1 MEPLRTGVIGV
12 GHLGYHHARLYR
24 DMKGARLVGVVDL
37 DPGRAKEV
45 AEEFETQAFASVEDL
60 LAAGIGAASVV
71 VPTVAHRD
79 VTVELLEG
87 GADVLVEKPIASSAG
102 EAREMIEA
110 AAQAGRILQVG
121 HVERFNGAVIALLDA
136 IDNPRFIEC
145 HRMSPYPNRGH
156 DVSVVHDLMIHDL
169 DVVLALDGSEVIS
182 LDAIGVPVFSDAEDI
197 ANVRLRFA
205 SGCVAN
211 LTASRVSMDRLR
223 KIRIF
228 SETAYVSTDYSEQQ
242 VVVYGKKPG
251 DLPEGVSPMEMI
263 TIEPLEVRKEEPLRL
278 ELEAFL
284 TSARTRSRPVVNG
297 QDGLRVLELAEAI
310 VTFIQEHR

>member
-1 MEPLRTGVIGV
+1 MTPLRTAVIGV
-12 GHLGYHHARLYR
+12 GHLGYHHARLYN
-24 DMKGARLVGVVDL
+24 AIESAHLAGVVDT
-37 DPGRAKEV
+37 DRERARKV
-45 AEEFETQAFASVEDL
+45 AAEFETRAFDSIEEL
-60 LAAGIGAASVV
+60 LEVGVDAASVA

-79 VTVELLEG
+79 AAIALLAG
-87 GADVLVEKPIASSAG
+87 GVDALVEKPIAASPA

-110 AAQAGRILQVG
+110 ARRFGRLLQVG

-136 IDNPRFIEC
+136 IKRPRFIEC
-145 HRMSPYPNRGH
+145 HRMSPYPNRGQ

-169 DVVLALDGSEVIS
+169 DVLLALDDSEIVS
-182 LDAIGVPVFSDAEDI
+182 VDSIGVPIFSAAEDI
-197 ANVRLRFA
+197 ANARIRFA

-211 LTASRVSMDRLR
+211 LTASRISLERMR
-223 KIRIF
+223 KIRVF

-251 DLPEGVSPMEMI
+251 EIPPGTSPMEMI

-284 TSARTRSRPVVNG
+284 TSVRDRSAPVVTG
-297 QDGLRVLELAEAI
+297 EDGLRALELAESIINFMRA
-310 VTFIQEHR
+310 HR